1 MRFFKILSLLFI
13 FEIALAQ
20 TQKPKISLSFPETFK
35 ANEEIE
41 VLISISNLK
50 NVPYDLKISIE
61 KEKKVLS
68 EIYNEKEGKWQD
80 SFYYIKNLFSGP
92 SFEGRFKMKL
102 KKEFLFFD
110 GDAEILARI
119 RENGKS
125 SYIEYRGKIKILKPE
140 IKKEENKKEFLA
152 EISKNQGEEK
162 ISPRLIA
169 ILNSLFW
176 GFLILILKLKLKSL
190 ENKNQGAQNKT

>member
-35 ANEEIE
+35 ADEEIE

-61 KEKKVLS
+61 KEKGVLS

-152 EISKNQGEEK
+152 EVPKNQREEK

-169 ILNSLFW
+169 ILNSLFC

>member
-35 ANEEIE
+35 ADEEIE

-61 KEKKVLS
+61 KEKGVLS

-152 EISKNQGEEK
+152 EIPKNQGEEK

-169 ILNSLFW
+169 ILNSLFC

>member
-35 ANEEIE
+35 ADEEIE

-61 KEKKVLS
+61 KEKGVLS

-152 EISKNQGEEK
+152 EISKNQGRRKNFSKAYCHFEFSFLWLFNFNFEIKTK
-162 ISPRLIA
+162 ISR
-169 ILNSLFW
+169 
-176 GFLILILKLKLKSL
+176 
-190 ENKNQGAQNKT
+190 E

>member
-1 MRFFKILSLLFI
+1 MLFI

-35 ANEEIE
+35 ADEEIE

-61 KEKKVLS
+61 KEKEVLS

-152 EISKNQGEEK
+152 EIPKNQGEEK

-169 ILNSLFW
+169 ILNSLFC